1 MTVVVG
7 VSPVSG
13 SPQALRWA
21 AEEARLRNVPVRAV
35 LAWRMPSPS
44 AAPAGRPPGGATMPA
59 DGNYRAAAELELREH
74 VRTALGNDAEVEYV
88 VARGNPVNALLS
100 NSDGADLIVVGDPGA
115 GRMANMRAGMAAPR
129 LLARAKCPVV
139 VVPTAATA

>member
-7 VSPVSG
+7 VSPMSG
-13 SPQALRWA
+13 SPHALRWA
-21 AEEARLRNVPVRAV
+21 VEEARLREVPVRAV
-35 LAWRMPSPS
+35 LAWRVPAPSV
-44 AAPAGRPPGGATMPA
+44 APAGRPPGGGTMPA
-59 DGNYRAAAELELREH
+59 GGNYRAAAEIALREH
-74 VRTALGNDAEVEYV
+74 VRTAVGNDAQVECV

-100 NSDGADLIVVGDPGA
+100 HADGADLIVVGDPGA

-129 LLARAKCPVV
+129 LLARATCPVV